1 MSNDLLPGLIAV
13 LGLIGLASIVAPR
26 LRLPPAVL
34 LAVAGIGWACLPGL
48 APLEIAPRIVL
59 SVFLPPLLYSEAWRA
74 SWHDF
79 RRWLRPIL
87 SLAIGLVAFTIL
99 CVGLTAKVLMPG
111 LPWAVCFLIG
121 AILSPT
127 DTVAVY
133 SVLSRLRVPRRA
145 MAIFGGESLINDAT
159 GLLGVQL
166 ALAVIFSGVFEA
178 GSIAVDFARI
188 AGIGIASGVGV
199 GVLAAASNARLKGT
213 NVLFVASLVAPYLA
227 FAVADALGASG
238 VIAVVVAGF
247 VASWRLNLIAAES
260 RVDIYTAWDVLAF
273 ILNSLMFLF
282 VGLEIPRRLGAD
294 PLTTL
299 GPLGTGLAI
308 SAVVV
313 LARLLWFWPA
323 AYIPLWLFPRLRARE
338 GGYPDPRAVLVGGWC
353 GIRGAISLAAALA
366 LPRALQDGTPFPG
379 RAEVQTAVLVTIV
392 VTLIGQGS
400 TLGPLVRWLGL
411 RSDPSTEADTQ
422 KAREAMLVAGI
433 ARLDEFCKEKSC
445 PLAVHRYRDMMA
457 DQLAELRELEES
469 ARKHAT
475 QRLEVSREVRRA
487 VWQAETAEL
496 LRLRDAGKINDG
508 DHQSL
513 QLEIDREHTDL
524 SEAHDGDRS

>member
-1 MSNDLLPGLIAV
+1 MSELVPGLIAV

-26 LRLPPAVL
+26 IGLPPAVL
-34 LAVAGIGWACLPGL
+34 LAIAGIGWALLPGL
-48 APLEIAPRIVL
+48 APLEIAPRVVL

-99 CVGLTAKVLMPG
+99 CVGLAAKGLMPE

-127 DTVAVY
+127 DTISVY

-166 ALAVIFSGVFEA
+166 AIAVIFSGVFEA
-178 GSIAVDFARI
+178 GSIAIDFARI
-188 AGIGIASGVGV
+188 AGIGIASGIGV
-199 GVLAAASNARLKGT
+199 GLLAAAGNARLKGT
-213 NVLFVASLVAPYLA
+213 NVLFVFSLVAPYLA
-227 FAVADALGASG
+227 FAAAEAFGASG
-238 VIAVVVAGF
+238 IIAVVIAGF
-247 VASWRLNLIAAES
+247 VASWRLNLIPAES
-260 RVDIYTAWDVLAF
+260 RVDLYTAWDVLAF
-273 ILNSLMFLF
+273 MLNALMFLF
-282 VGLEIPRRLGAD
+282 VGLEIPRSLGAD
-294 PLTTL
+294 LHTML
-299 GPLGTGLAI
+299 GPLGMGLTI

-313 LARLLWFWPA
+313 VARLLWFWPA
-323 AYIPLWLFPRLRARE
+323 AYIPLWLFPGLRARE

-353 GIRGAISLAAALA
+353 GVRGAISLAAALA
-366 LPRALQDGTPFPG
+366 LPRVLEDGTPFPG
-379 RAEVQTAVLVTIV
+379 RAEVQTVVLVTIV

-411 RSDPSTEADTQ
+411 RSDPSTEGETR
-422 KAREAMLVAGI
+422 KAKEAMLVAGI
-433 ARLDEFCKEKSC
+433 ARLDEFCNEKSC
-445 PLAVHRYRDMMA
+445 PVAVYRYRDIMN

-475 QRLEVSREVRRA
+475 RRLEVSREVRRA

-496 LRLRDAGKINDG
+496 LRLRDTGKINDG
-508 DHQSL
+508 DHQNL
-513 QLEIDREHTDL
+513 QLEIDREHADL
-524 SEAHDGDRS
+524 GPA